1 MEQRDRR
8 DLDRR
13 TPPRL
18 LVTGGTGF
26 FGRALLRFLRDRERW
41 GGAVPSVVVLSR
53 SPEAFFDRFP
63 IFGDCRWLRLVAGNI
78 LDPRSLPNGEPFTHV
93 LHGAADSTL
102 GPTLAPRQRFD
113 QIVIGTRHLL
123 DYAVTARATQFLFLS
138 SGGVYG
144 RQPAELERIPESYC
158 GAPDAT
164 DPASAYGMGKRAAEH
179 LCALY
184 AAEERLPVV
193 IARCFAFVG
202 IDLPLDVHFAI
213 GNFIRDALW
222 RESIEVAS
230 DGTALRSYLDQRDLA
245 QWLWTLLVEAV
256 PGRVYNVGSDVA
268 ISIAELAMLVQ
279 ETLAPGKL
287 LHIRGTADPAT
298 PRHRYV
304 PDISRIRAEL
314 GVEVTVPLVEAI
326 RRVGT
331 FHRGG
336 GSG

>member
-1 MEQRDRR
+1 MRGEGKSDPVVH
-8 DLDRR
+8 LDR
-13 TPPRL
+13 RL

-26 FGRALLRFLRDRERW
+26 FGRALLRFLRDREQA
-41 GGAVPSVVVLSR
+41 GGVVPQVMVISR
-53 SPEAFFDRFP
+53 APRVFLDRFP
-63 IFGDCRWLRLVAGNI
+63 VFRDCRWLRLVEGDVR
-78 LDPRSLPNGEPFTHV
+78 DPASLPRGERFTHL
-93 LHGAADSTL
+93 LHGAADTAL
-102 GPTLAPRQRFD
+102 GPTLSPRQQFD
-113 QIVIGTRHLL
+113 QIVTGTRHLL
-123 DYAVTARATQFLFLS
+123 DLAAAAQVAQFVFVS

-144 RQPAELERIPESYC
+144 PPPADLERIPETYR
-158 GAPDAT
+158 GAPEST

-222 RESIEVAS
+222 REAIEVAG

-245 QWLWTLLVEAV
+245 RWLWALLMEAP
-256 PGRVYNVGSDVA
+256 PGSVYNVGSDEA
-268 ISIAELAMLVQ
+268 ISIAQLARLIQ
-279 ETLAPGKL
+279 ETLAPEKP
-287 LHIRGTADPAT
+287 LHIRGRAASGS

-304 PDISRIRAEL
+304 PDISRIRQEL
-314 GVEVTVPLVEAI
+314 GVEMRIPLAESI
-326 RRVGT
+326 REVGA

-336 GSG
+336 R